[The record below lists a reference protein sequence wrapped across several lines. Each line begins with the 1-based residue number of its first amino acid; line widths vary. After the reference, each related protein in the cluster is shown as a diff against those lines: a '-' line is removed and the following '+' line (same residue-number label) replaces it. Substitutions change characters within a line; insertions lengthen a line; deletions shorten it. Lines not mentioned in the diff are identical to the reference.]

1 MKGICPNIKYF
12 DMVSEKIHVLEE
24 RCVGFFKDNNYTE
37 NRISTYRGLWRTGVE
52 RFLKAKET
60 DVYNT
65 DLGAEFI
72 TTCHFHGTVRPQERE
87 KIRSIQV
94 LDDMLTLGYIRK
106 RCYQPVSH
114 ALEGEI
120 GQEMEKLIVHLTN
133 LRRSETTI
141 KDYRLYLSEFLA
153 HLDRHGVKHVCDIAE
168 QHILTF
174 VSAHPTSKGN
184 IVSALRV
191 LVRFWKQEQI
201 IDNRFDDLFLSLKF
215 RKRERIPSYFTT
227 EEVMKIEQSISRCS
241 GTGKRNYAMAL
252 LASRL
257 GLRASDIAALQFS
270 NLDWDNDTIHLTMKK
285 TKKEIELPLL
295 AEVGNAIVD
304 YLQHGRPKSDLK
316 NVFISSRAPY
326 TRLTSWSVS
335 GAINEIICKSGIDIV
350 GKHHGPHSLR
360 HSLASAMLK
369 EGTMMSVI
377 SESLGHRSTQT
388 TLTYLKIDIESLL
401 KCALPV
407 PPVPKDFYMQR
418 GGAFY
423 G

>member
-24 RCVGFFKDNNYTE
+24 LCIGFFTDNNYTE
-37 NRISTYRGLWRTGVE
+37 NRISKYRGLWRIGIE
-52 RFLKAKET
+52 RFLKAKGT

-65 DLGAEFI
+65 NLGAEFI
-72 TTCHFHGTVRPQERE
+72 TTCNFHGTVRPQERE
-87 KIRSIQV
+87 KIRSVQV

-106 RCYQPVSH
+106 CCYQPIFH

-141 KDYRLYLSEFLA
+141 KKYRLYLSEFLA
-153 HLDRHGVKHVCDIAE
+153 HLNMHGVKHVCDIAE

-174 VSAHPTSKGN
+174 LSAHPTNKVYV
-184 IVSALRV
+184 VSALRV
-191 LVRFWKQEQI
+191 LVRYWKQEHI
-201 IDNRFDDLFLSLKF
+201 IGNRFDDLFLSLKF
-215 RKRERIPSYFTT
+215 RKRERIPSYFTA
-227 EEVMKIEQSISRCS
+227 EEVVKVEQSISRSS
-241 GTGKRNYAMAL
+241 GTGKRNYAMVL

-285 TKKEIELPLL
+285 TQKKIELPLL
-295 AEVGNAIVD
+295 AEVGNAIID
-304 YLQHGRPKSDLK
+304 YLKYGRPKSDLK

-326 TRLTSWSVS
+326 TRLSRLAVCS
-335 GAINEIICKSGIDIV
+335 AINAVICKSGIDIV
-350 GKHHGPHSLR
+350 GKRHGPHSLR

-369 EGTMMSVI
+369 EGTMMPVI

-407 PPVPKDFYMQR
+407 PPVPDDFYMQR